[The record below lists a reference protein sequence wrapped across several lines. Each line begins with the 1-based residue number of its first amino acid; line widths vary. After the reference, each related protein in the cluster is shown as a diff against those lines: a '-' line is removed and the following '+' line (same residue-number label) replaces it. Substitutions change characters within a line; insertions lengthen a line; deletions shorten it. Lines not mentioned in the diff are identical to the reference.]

1 MQGSRWEGRKPANV
15 RGHLETK
22 HKKVLPG
29 PLTAQENEQT
39 QEQLVFRKQGESA
52 QIDNTTKK
60 AQG

>member
-1 MQGSRWEGRKPANV
+1 M

>member
-1 MQGSRWEGRKPANV
+1 M

-29 PLTAQENEQT
+29 ALTAQENEQT